1 MAWTVRKVKAMSNSI
16 GQCSFSIVDY
26 QVGHLVVNIYLIEIK
41 LACRDVELVR
51 GLFTGEYTGSGA
63 DF

>member
-26 QVGHLVVNIYLIEIK
+26 QVGHLVVNILFIEIK

-51 GLFTGEYTGSGA
+51 GLFTGE
-63 DF
+63 